1 MTLLVPILLSLLAG
15 FAVPLQAGTNA
26 RLGALL
32 GHPLWA
38 TGVSLL
44 VSLLALMVVL
54 LVIKVPKPNLSAL
67 SGAPWWIWMGGIA
80 GVLYITIALLMAPR
94 LGALNFIMAVI
105 IGQLVISLIIDYFGL
120 VGLPRKDIS
129 LQKLVGVLVVVGGFV
144 ITTRG

>member
-1 MTLLVPILLSLLAG
+1 MTLLIPILLSLLAG

-54 LVIKVPKPNLSAL
+54 LVIKMPKPNLSAL

>member
-44 VSLLALMVVL
+44 VSLLALMLVL

-80 GVLYITIALLMAPR
+80 GVFYISIALLMAPR

-120 VGLPRKDIS
+120 VGLPRKAIS